1 MLMRPPACA
10 CAPPLIPSRR
20 SFSWSRRAS
29 SAKGGGVRG
38 DTREFCNQAGVGMT
52 PDAAPGIG
60 QAIQFAVAPALLLV
74 GIGNVLNVVAV
85 RLARVV
91 DRARALERHLPEA
104 DEAERRI
111 EVDELRVLDRRMK
124 VCHASVGFIT
134 ASGLLT
140 CLVVVML
147 FVNSLRGLGYV
158 HTVSILFVAAMGSL
172 GVGLLLFLAEITIA
186 IRVVKVSRQHV
197 GSRKD

>member
-1 MLMRPPACA
+1 
-10 CAPPLIPSRR
+10 
-20 SFSWSRRAS
+20 
-29 SAKGGGVRG
+29 
-38 DTREFCNQAGVGMT
+38 MT
-52 PDAAPGIG
+52 PDAAPGIA

-74 GIGNVLNVVAV
+74 GIGNLLNVVAV

-91 DRARALERHLPEA
+91 DRARALERHLPQA
-104 DEAERRI
+104 DEAEKKL
-111 EVDELRVLDRRMK
+111 EVDELRMLDRRMK

-147 FVNSLRGLGYV
+147 FVNSLRGLGYAD
-158 HTVSILFVAAMGSL
+158 TVSILFVAAMGSL
-172 GVGLLLFLAEITIA
+172 AMGLLLFLTEISIA

-197 GSRKD
+197 GGRSD